1 MKHSGMSDEE
11 VARYWDENADLW
23 AEHVR
28 KGWDVFREHFN
39 NPAFLKFIG
48 DVRRKK
54 VLDAGC
60 GEGYNTRVLAE
71 KGAFVAGVDI
81 SQRMIELALQEEQR
95 RPLGIAYRVAS
106 VSDLSLFEKE
116 SFDTVISF
124 MALMDAADYDGS
136 IKEFF
141 RVLRKGGELYFSIS
155 HPCFLTK
162 GIGWIEVEGGKP
174 PRITASDYFSDEPYL
189 ERWKFSA
196 SPVPED
202 TEPFTIPYFP
212 RTLSSYLNGLLEV
225 GFNIMRIAEPRPS
238 RQMCKKHPR
247 LQRWRDHAAIFL
259 YVHGVKSY

>member
-1 MKHSGMSDEE
+1 MSDEE

-28 KGWDVFREHFN
+28 KGWDGFREHFN

-48 DVRRKK
+48 ELRGKK

-60 GEGYNTRVLAE
+60 GEGYNTRILAE
-71 KGAFVAGVDI
+71 RGAQVAGVDV
-81 SQRMIELALQEEQR
+81 SKRMVELAVQEEQR
-95 RPLGIAYRVAS
+95 NPLGISYGVAS
-106 VSDLSLFEKE
+106 VSDLSFIEDE

-141 RVLRKGGELYFSIS
+141 RVMREGGDLYFSIS
-155 HPCFLTK
+155 HPCFMTK
-162 GIGWIEVEGGKP
+162 GIGWIEGERGEP
-174 PRITASDYFSDEPYL
+174 PRLTASDYFSSEPYL

-196 SPVPED
+196 GPVRED

-212 RTLSSYLNGLLEV
+212 RTLANYLNGLLEA
-225 GFNIMRIAEPRPS
+225 GFTLVRIAEPRPS

-259 YVHGVKSY
+259 YVHGVKSR